1 MKAEQMKEQRKFM
14 ERIVITVVLTVIL
27 AIGGAGLWYFADFLK
42 ELK

>member
-27 AIGGAGLWYFADFLK
+27 ATWRCWPMVFRRLSEGT
-42 ELK
+42 